1 MEVLL
6 GNQAYFKHIVQIN
19 YEGVASDNPLVFRWY
34 DAIIALCG
42 ENTA

>member
-6 GNQAYFKHIVQIN
+6 GNQEYFKHIGQIN
-19 YEGVASDNPLVFRWY
+19 YEGLASDNPLAFRWY
-34 DAIIALCG
+34 DTFIALCG